1 MYSLTLVSVLSVLVF
16 IIILSAAA
24 RYKKCPSNKVLVK
37 YGNVGKDKSALPI
50 HGGATFVWPLVQAYE
65 FLDLTP
71 MTTDI
76 NLTKALSN
84 QNIRID
90 IPSRFTFGIS
100 TKPNIMINAAERLLG
115 LKPQQIEELA
125 RDIIF
130 GQLRATVATMEIES
144 INADREAFEK
154 KVMDNV
160 ESELNKIG
168 LYLINVNFTDI
179 NDESGY
185 IEALGKKAAAE
196 AINKAK
202 IEVAKQERDG
212 ETGKANAD
220 QEKRVNVANAEAL
233 AVKGEN
239 LAEVEKANSHAD
251 RRENVADAEKRA
263 LSAEKIK
270 AAEALEA
277 SYRSEQKA
285 ETERKK
291 KEQITQEIHVVV
303 PADVARQ
310 KIEKEA
316 DAEKARLSR
325 EGEGK
330 GLAIQKEM
338 EGQASGILAI
348 LEKKAEGLAKIVKA
362 AGGNPDKAATLL
374 IVEQLPAIVE
384 AQTKAI
390 SGIKFDK
397 VVVMDGMGGANG
409 SSTTASWLS
418 SIVKTLPGLQ
428 EFAEM
433 SGIKLPSFLGD
444 AIDTESLK
452 KIIKNVDKKESKNT
466 KSDDTKADDIQGDNK
481 SDDS

>member
-1 MYSLTLVSVLSVLVF
+1 MYSLTLVGALALIVF
-16 IIILSAAA
+16 ILFLSAAA

-100 TKPNIMINAAERLLG
+100 TKPTIMINAAERLLG
-115 LKPQQIEELA
+115 LKPSQIEELA

-220 QEKRVNVANAEAL
+220 QEKRVNVAKAEAE

-239 LAEVEKANSHAD
+239 LAEIQKANSHAD

-263 LSAEKIK
+263 ISAEKIK

-277 SYRSEQKA
+277 SYKSEQKA
-285 ETERKK
+285 ESERKK

-303 PADVARQ
+303 PADVERQ
-310 KIEKEA
+310 KIEKAAE
-316 DAEKARLSR
+316 AEKARLTR

-338 EGQASGILAI
+338 EGQAAGILAV
-348 LEKKAEGLAKIVKA
+348 LQKKAEGLKEIVKA

-390 SGIKFDK
+390 SSIKFDK
-397 VVVMDGMGGANG
+397 VVVMDGMGGPNG
-409 SSTTASWLS
+409 TSTTASWLS
-418 SIVKTLPGLQ
+418 SVVKALPGLQ

-433 SGIKLPSFLGD
+433 SGIKLPAILGD
-444 AIDTESLK
+444 TIEAEFRK
-452 KIIKNVDKKESKNT
+452 KAEETAPSEKDPKKEPEDKDA
-466 KSDDTKADDIQGDNK
+466 K
-481 SDDS
+481 